1 MPVSDY
7 IPTIGLEIHVQ
18 LNTQSKM
25 FCACATSYGQEPNTQ
40 TCPTCLG
47 LPGALPVLN
56 ERAIELTILTGQL
69 LGATTPP
76 VCKWDRKN
84 YFYAD
89 MPKNYQISQ
98 YDLPLVVGGH
108 IPLYTRYF
116 ASARN
121 GQQAPA
127 DTPPDGIVRR
137 IPLTRIHLEEDA
149 GKSTHFGHSS
159 GLDFNRAG
167 TPLMEIVTEPALTSA
182 DEASA
187 LLASLRQILVYA
199 GVSDADME
207 KGQMRCDVNVSV
219 RRHEN
224 DPLGAKIELKN
235 LNSVAAVRRAIEF
248 EIDRQCSELDRGIAQ
263 RQETRRWDDERGE
276 SYDMRGKEDAHD
288 YRYFPDPDL
297 LPVNTTHWVEKVRAS
312 LPELPHVKRARFVTE
327 NGLTPYDADV
337 LTAEPALAAYFEEA
351 AQGASNPKAIA
362 NWIINELL
370 GRLNEAQ
377 KPFTENP
384 VSATHL
390 RALVALVDQG
400 KISGAQAK
408 EVFTEM
414 MATGGDPHAIVK
426 ARGFE
431 QVSDVNALE
440 GFVNDVIAATP
451 DIVERLRAGESK
463 LLNVLV
469 GQVMKAS
476 RGKANPKLVSELLNQ
491 KLS

>member
-7 IPTIGLEIHVQ
+7 IPTIGLEIHVH
-18 LNTQSKM
+18 LKTRSKM
-25 FCACATSYGQEPNTQ
+25 FCACATRYGEEPNTH

-56 ERAIELTILTGQL
+56 EHAIAMTVLTGQV

-98 YDLPLVVGGH
+98 YDLPLVVGGGV
-108 IPLYTRYF
+108 PLYSRYF
-116 ASARN
+116 ATSRGGAI
-121 GQQAPA
+121 GTG
-127 DTPPDGIVRR
+127 DTADGIAKT

-149 GKSTHFGHSS
+149 GKSTHFGQSS

-167 TPLMEIVTEPALTSA
+167 TPLMEIVTDPAIASA
-182 DEASA
+182 EEAAA

-219 RRHEN
+219 RRHES

-235 LNSVAAVRRAIEF
+235 LNSVAAVRRAIDY
-248 EIDRQCSELDRGIAQ
+248 EIDRQCGELDRGQAQ

-276 SYDMRGKEDAHD
+276 SSDMRGKEDAHD

-297 LPVNTTHWVEKVRAS
+297 LPVETAAWVAQARAA
-312 LPELPHVKRARFVTE
+312 LPELPHAKRARFITDA
-327 NGLTPYDADV
+327 GLTPYDAEV

-351 AQGASNPKAIA
+351 AHGVAKPKTIA

-370 GRLNEAQ
+370 GRLNETQ
-377 KPFTENP
+377 TPFADNP
-384 VSATHL
+384 VSAAAL
-390 RALVALVDQG
+390 RALVALVEAGQ
-400 KISGAQAK
+400 ISGAQAK
-408 EVFTEM
+408 EVFAEM
-414 MATGGDPHAIVK
+414 ATTGGDPAAIVK

-431 QVSDVNALE
+431 QVSDTSALE
-440 GFVNDVIAATP
+440 GFVEQVLIANP
-451 DIVERLRAGESK
+451 DLVTRIRAGEGK
-463 LLNVLV
+463 VINVLV

-476 RGKANPKLVSELLNQ
+476 GGKANPKLVSELLGK
-491 KLS
+491 KLAE